1 MTGQQVASRF
11 GQDAPS
17 RIATSATMLSEA
29 TSTMPNEPYV
39 PTVIPFYAGQVVTGD
54 QAAAAALAAAQGA
67 GPQTWERQPE
77 RLDISFRQGD
87 DVLIP
92 LYLQDPENP
101 TLDMSGWEWVA
112 QIRRLPHYSST
123 LVNEFTTDSAYYPPG
138 PPPAYHPTL
147 GTTLVQL
154 LLPRELNDFRGCYAW
169 EMYSIGP
176 YDYAGFPEPADWPDD
191 AEPWPPATG
200 LRTWLYGL
208 CTIRART
215 TDTDV
220 LPDVPSDVI
229 PLPPVS
235 GWYPGYPGAF
245 VGPNGRVP

>member
-1 MTGQQVASRF
+1 MTNHPASRF
-11 GQDAPS
+11 GQDAPA
-17 RIATSATMLSEA
+17 RIQSTASMLLESTSLLPEQVP
-29 TSTMPNEPYV
+29 MPV
-39 PTVIPFYAGQVVTGD
+39 SIPFYPGGVITGD
-54 QAAAAALAAAQGA
+54 QAAAAALAAANP

-77 RLDISFRQGD
+77 RLDITFRQGD

-92 LYLQDPENP
+92 LYLQDPENAA
-101 TLDMSGWEWVA
+101 LDMSGWEWVA

-123 LVNEFTTDSAYYPPG
+123 LVNEFTTDTAYYPPG

-154 LLPRELNDFRGCYAW
+154 LLPRELNDFRGRFAW

-176 YDYAGFPEPADWPDD
+176 YDFSEFPEPADWPAD
-191 AEPWPPATG
+191 ADPWPPATS

-220 LPDVPSDVI
+220 LPDVPSDVL
-229 PLPPVS
+229 PLPPVD
-235 GWYPGYPGAF
+235 GWYPGYPGYF

>member
-1 MTGQQVASRF
+1 MSMQPASRF
-11 GQDAPS
+11 GQDAPA
-17 RIATSATMLSEA
+17 RIQATTSMLLEA
-29 TSTMPNEPYV
+29 TSMLPETV
-39 PTVIPFYAGQVVTGD
+39 PTPLSIPFYPGGVITGD
-54 QAAAAALAAAQGA
+54 QAAAAAAAALVPA
-67 GPQTWERQPE
+67 GPQQWERQPE
-77 RLDISFRQGD
+77 RLDLNFRQGD

-101 TLDMSGWEWVA
+101 TLDMSGWEWHA

-123 LVNEFTTDSAYYPPG
+123 LVNEFTTDASFYPAG
-138 PPPAYHPTL
+138 TYHDTL

-176 YDYAGFPEPADWPDD
+176 FDYAGFPQPVDWPVD
-191 AEPWPPATG
+191 ADPWPPTTA

-215 TDTDV
+215 TDTDL
-220 LPDVPSDVI
+220 LPDVSTDVI
-229 PLPPVS
+229 PLPPVD

>member
-1 MTGQQVASRF
+1 
-11 GQDAPS
+11 
-17 RIATSATMLSEA
+17 
-29 TSTMPNEPYV
+29 MPDQPYV
-39 PTVIPFYAGQVVTGD
+39 PALIPFYAGQVVTGPE
-54 QAAAAALAAAQGA
+54 AAAAALAALEPP

-77 RLDISFRQGD
+77 RLDLSFRQGD

-101 TLDMSGWEWVA
+101 SLNMSTWEWHA

-123 LVNEFTTDSAYYPPG
+123 LVNTFTTDADFL
-138 PPPAYHPTL
+138 PAPEYHPTL
-147 GTTLVQL
+147 DTTLVKL
-154 LLPRELNDFRGCYAW
+154 LLPRELNDFRGYYAW

-176 YDYAGFPEPADWPDD
+176 YDFSAFPKPVDWPVGDV
-191 AEPWPPATG
+191 WPPTSG

-208 CTIRART
+208 CTIRGRT

-220 LPDVPSDVI
+220 LPDVPVDVI
-229 PLPPVS
+229 LPPVS
-235 GWYPGYPGAF
+235 GWYPGYPDYF

>member
-1 MTGQQVASRF
+1 MPYVASRY
-11 GQDAPS
+11 GQDSPA
-17 RIATSATMLSEA
+17 RIAASTSMLLE
-29 TSTMPNEPYV
+29 STAFLPGEPYV
-39 PTVIPFYAGQVVTGD
+39 PNLIPFYAGQVISGD
-54 QAAAAALAAAQGA
+54 QAAAAAAAALNP

-101 TLDMSGWEWVA
+101 TLDMSAWEWHA
-112 QIRRLPHYSST
+112 QIRVLPYYPRT
-123 LVNEFTTDSAYYPPG
+123 LVNEFTTDAQYYPPG
-138 PPPAYHPTL
+138 TFHETL
-147 GTTLVQL
+147 GTTLVKL
-154 LLPRELNDFRGCYAW
+154 LLPRELNDFWGKYYW
-169 EMYSIGP
+169 ELYSIGP
-176 YDYAGFPEPADWPDD
+176 YDFAGFPEPVDWPDD
-191 AEPWPPATG
+191 AEPWPPTTA

-208 CTIRART
+208 CTIKART

-229 PLPPVS
+229 PPDGVQPWNG
-235 GWYPGYPGAF
+235 GWF